1 MSYNNLEALT
11 NPDVSFAGLGA
22 VAQMR
27 TLKAIMDQPVEAN
40 KNAGI
45 RMLVNKIQS
54 DKATGGVKTSRD
66 NFKERMGLLPENI
79 QTALIEKRAQLSD
92 AILYW
97 NKVCGA
103 VSTKDL
109 IASADTKAAG
119 VTNVDQSKLPSG
131 QWFLL
136 NEIWLLSG
144 VNATLSTTA
153 FGAIADAIANGE
165 LEIKVDG
172 KPIMNPISCQA
183 FKRGSAEKVGRYVL
197 DNPKLIEPQKE
208 MRAFLS
214 TSEAM
219 AANTNVQLVFVGSQI
234 ITF

>member
-1 MSYNNLEALT
+1 MSYNNLDALT

-22 VAQMR
+22 VAQLK
-27 TLKAIMDQPVEAN
+27 TIKAIMDQPVEAH

-54 DKATGGVKTSRD
+54 DKSSGGVKTSRD
-66 NFKERMGLLPENI
+66 NFKERMGLLPDNI
-79 QTALIEKRAQLSD
+79 QDALLEKRAQMSD

-119 VTNVDQSKLPSG
+119 VTNVDQSKLASG

-153 FGAIADAIANGE
+153 FGAVADAIANGE
-165 LEIKVDG
+165 LEIKVDS
-172 KPIMNPISCQA
+172 KPIMNPISCQV
-183 FKRGSAEKVGRYVL
+183 FKRGTAETIGRYVL
-197 DNPKLIEPQKE
+197 DNPKLIEPGKE
-208 MRAFLS
+208 MRALLS

-219 AANTNVQLVFVGSQI
+219 ASNTNVKIMFVGSQI